1 MALIDRAITGAKAR
15 LAEAEKH
22 LRLSRGNQDTIDK
35 HQRQVDVCRIT
46 LQALE
51 EKRDRERAAQ

>member
-15 LAEAEKH
+15 LATAERL
-22 LRLSRGNQDTIDK
+22 LRDSTGNADTIAK
-35 HQRQVDVCRIT
+35 KQRQVDVCRIT

-51 EKRDRERAAQ
+51 EKRERDRTKE